1 MRSFALFCLIP
12 LAFGIFASAAPA
24 PGGSGSDGA
33 LAGRNPP
40 GEYSDGGSNGGSLI
54 DVTVLADVGFVRR
67 QEPFDT
73 IDDVLDAID
82 ELYDGLPLARR

>member
-40 GEYSDGGSNGGSLI
+40 GEYSDG
-54 DVTVLADVGFVRR
+54 
-67 QEPFDT
+67 
-73 IDDVLDAID
+73 
-82 ELYDGLPLARR
+82 